1 MNVIISYDIRDERR
15 IRKVAKYLE
24 GVSVRVQYSVFLFV
38 DVDKKRLKKIIREVL
53 RMIESEDSIKVY
65 KLDLRYVIA
74 NYDISEFIV

>member
-1 MNVIISYDIRDERR
+1 MNVVISYDIRDKRR

-24 GVSVRVQYSVFLFV
+24 GVGVRVQYSVFLFV
-38 DVDKKRLKKIIREVL
+38 DVDNKRLKKIVREVL